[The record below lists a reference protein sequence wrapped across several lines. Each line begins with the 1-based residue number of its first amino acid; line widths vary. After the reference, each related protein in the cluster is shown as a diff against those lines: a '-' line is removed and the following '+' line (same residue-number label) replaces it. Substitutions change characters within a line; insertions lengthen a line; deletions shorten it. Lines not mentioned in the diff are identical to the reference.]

1 MKARNVF
8 GMYVDIFP
16 NKELKM
22 IGKKLYKG
30 QYVNKEYAE
39 TAIWCNNNNAH
50 IEDKGEYYEVVANP
64 IPPAPTLEEQLI
76 AKEHEY
82 EMNRWQR
89 EGILAEGSAYS
100 DYAKARA
107 QELEDLAEQIR
118 NQNVGG
124 DL

>member
-1 MKARNVF
+1 MIKYAKVVNEETKAVEVGLGTNIDF
-8 GMYVDIFP
+8 YKSLGMTEMDVEQAWDGNWY
-16 NKELKM
+16 LA
-22 IGKKLYKG
+22 G
-30 QYVNKEYAE
+30 YA
-39 TAIWCNNNNAH
+39 
-50 IEDKGEYYEVVANP
+50 P
-64 IPPAPTLEEQLI
+64 IKPEPALEEQLI